1 MPSNGNGPD
10 TGSTQG
16 TPPDANA
23 PDGYVADSANGAD
36 PDGSATT
43 SGDAGAMTPGCQTGQ
58 ALRASTP
65 SSEEFNGPYASW
77 MSVKTF
83 GAAGDGQTDDTAA
96 IQQALDALKNVST
109 NTWSTL
115 YFPPGTYLISSEL
128 TTTRSGSNDYQG
140 SDIVGDDPTTTTI
153 KWTGAAGGTMFYL
166 DAWYNKVGRLTFDG
180 GGMAGTGLLRGPSF
194 ATYGELSDLQF
205 QNITGT
211 CLLLGTDTTQGIAEQ
226 SILRDRFYGCQYGVG
241 TWNYNSL
248 DVYVWNSYFQGNS
261 QAIRNATGA
270 FHAYQNVFVGSTS
283 SDLAS
288 YTNMQSAI
296 VGNVSVGSAAFLA
309 NFGASAVLQG
319 NFIYATATNG
329 FDISQAQATVL
340 DNVFVLP
347 GGIGASQVQGDALLA
362 GNVFVGSNAWPFQ
375 PAPQEY
381 DNGMGADAVNGHPVE
396 DAIGSDPS
404 SYAVLYLTATG
415 STHLYNGVSW
425 NTPPGTVQ
433 TVVSYALTQAGDPN
447 DAPSSFQLLGSND
460 WGNSWTTLDS
470 ETAQTFAAGQTLSYP
485 IADPGAYSLYQLRVT
500 VVAADLADGGP
511 QYGESWVAIQNFQ
524 LMNGAGTNIVT
535 DPNGLLTAAD
545 ETWGGMFAIDTTL
558 LSDGACGPA
567 PTPQPWPFVAKV
579 ARPVFDV
586 TGFTDVAIQQAI
598 FAAAML
604 HEGTKPVVHLPKGSY
619 QIASS
624 VTVPAGV
631 EMSIVG
637 DGASSNG
644 TSLSWTGSTPAPVLV
659 LSGPSRAT
667 VRDLSI
673 SSESGPGL
681 VVDDADQPGGRVY
694 SNQLWCSGFGFPNNV
709 ASTAF
714 EIDGVEQADVTMTG
728 YNMNSFSAGVQATGG
743 PARASGGTA
752 PGQVAFLSGS
762 SSSGNANYG
771 VAQGGQVIV
780 NGSYFE
786 QDSVPSNPV
795 PIIDLGASSSGN
807 LTFAAG
813 ILSVTNP
820 SLPILETDG
829 FSGTL
834 TVLGSQLFVQPGMT
848 PTPDLFQ
855 FQGNGSATNVFGA
868 DNQYPYFTGTTAAE
882 LWVDT
887 TSPAGSISQIGSGV
901 ADYTN
906 QQTGVAPTPT
916 FVRGALAQLQALRV
930 EQPFD
935 WAPGVTDVKIFR
947 VLVTSGNGQATC
959 AIHAM

>member
-1 MPSNGNGPD
+1 MTRPSRLPLLATTLIVLAAVGGTTSTHETAQPRLDSGVPHDGAGAGPAMPSNGNGPD

-319 NFIYATATNG
+319 NFIYATATNS
-329 FDISQAQATVL
+329 FTSRRRK
-340 DNVFVLP
+340 P
-347 GGIGASQVQGDALLA
+347 
-362 GNVFVGSNAWPFQ
+362 
-375 PAPQEY
+375 
-381 DNGMGADAVNGHPVE
+381 
-396 DAIGSDPS
+396 PS
-404 SYAVLYLTATG
+404 STTSSSCRAA
-415 STHLYNGVSW
+415 SA
-425 NTPPGTVQ
+425 PPRCK
-433 TVVSYALTQAGDPN
+433 A
-447 DAPSSFQLLGSND
+447 
-460 WGNSWTTLDS
+460 
-470 ETAQTFAAGQTLSYP
+470 TLS
-485 IADPGAYSLYQLRVT
+485 
-500 VVAADLADGGP
+500 
-511 QYGESWVAIQNFQ
+511 W
-524 LMNGAGTNIVT
+524 
-535 DPNGLLTAAD
+535 
-545 ETWGGMFAIDTTL
+545 
-558 LSDGACGPA
+558 PA
-567 PTPQPWPFVAKV
+567 T
-579 ARPVFDV
+579 
-586 TGFTDVAIQQAI
+586 
-598 FAAAML
+598 
-604 HEGTKPVVHLPKGSY
+604 
-619 QIASS
+619 
-624 VTVPAGV
+624 
-631 EMSIVG
+631 
-637 DGASSNG
+637 
-644 TSLSWTGSTPAPVLV
+644 
-659 LSGPSRAT
+659 
-667 VRDLSI
+667 
-673 SSESGPGL
+673 
-681 VVDDADQPGGRVY
+681 
-694 SNQLWCSGFGFPNNV
+694 
-709 ASTAF
+709 
-714 EIDGVEQADVTMTG
+714 
-728 YNMNSFSAGVQATGG
+728 
-743 PARASGGTA
+743 
-752 PGQVAFLSGS
+752 
-762 SSSGNANYG
+762 SSSGRTPG
-771 VAQGGQVIV
+771 R
-780 NGSYFE
+780 
-786 QDSVPSNPV
+786 
-795 PIIDLGASSSGN
+795 SSPRPRS
-807 LTFAAG
+807 T
-813 ILSVTNP
+813 
-820 SLPILETDG
+820 
-829 FSGTL
+829 
-834 TVLGSQLFVQPGMT
+834 
-848 PTPDLFQ
+848 
-855 FQGNGSATNVFGA
+855 
-868 DNQYPYFTGTTAAE
+868 TTA
-882 LWVDT
+882 WVRT
-887 TSPAGSISQIGSGV
+887 RS
-901 ADYTN
+901 
-906 QQTGVAPTPT
+906 TGI
-916 FVRGALAQLQALRV
+916 R
-930 EQPFD
+930 
-935 WAPGVTDVKIFR
+935 
-947 VLVTSGNGQATC
+947 
-959 AIHAM
+959 